1 MKDRLMKHRMER
13 RPDRRRE
20 SVKPPPSLP
29 REPGA
34 SHARED
40 LVFGVE
46 PIRELIA
53 SAPESIRTLY
63 LRRATRRRFERE
75 SGRVAE
81 AGGAVEEVDDRALT
95 ALAGAQAVHQ
105 GLVALIRPHRYAA
118 LEDLIAARPDPILI
132 VDGVTDPRNLGALL
146 RSAECAGVRG
156 VIVARDR
163 TARLTAAALKASAG
177 AWVHLMIAECGNV
190 VRTLEQLQ
198 QAGYWVAA
206 LAPGGGQTI
215 YQLDTGRPL
224 AIVVGAEG
232 EGVRE
237 LVKKRADFV
246 VAIPM
251 RGRVGSLNVS
261 VAAAVALFE
270 IARRRAPAAPVGDGR

>member
-1 MKDRLMKHRMER
+1 MKQRMNRRPER
-13 RPDRRRE
+13 RYEPI
-20 SVKPPPSLP
+20 KPPSRPMLEP
-29 REPGA
+29 RAPHE
-34 SHARED
+34 RED

-63 LRRATRRRFERE
+63 LRRGTRRRFERE
-75 SGRVAE
+75 SLRVAE
-81 AGGAVEEVDDRALT
+81 TGGTVEEVDDRAL
-95 ALAGAQAVHQ
+95 AVLAGAQAVHQ
-105 GLVALIRPHRYAA
+105 GLVALIRPHRYAP
-118 LEDLIAARPDPILI
+118 LEDLIAARPDPILV

-177 AWVHLMIAECGNV
+177 AWVYLTVAECGNV

-206 LAPGGGQTI
+206 LAPGGGRTI
-215 YQLDTGRPL
+215 YELDTGRPL
-224 AIVVGAEG
+224 AIVVGSEG

-270 IARRRAPAAPVGDGR
+270 IARRREPTTDGR

>member
-1 MKDRLMKHRMER
+1 M
-13 RPDRRRE
+13 
-20 SVKPPPSLP
+20 
-29 REPGA
+29 
-34 SHARED
+34 
-40 LVFGVE
+40 FGVE
-46 PIRELIA
+46 PLRELIA
-53 SAPESIRTLY
+53 GAPGAIRTLY
-63 LRRATRRRFERE
+63 LRRGTRRRFEPE
-75 SGRVAE
+75 AERVAA
-81 AGGAVEEVDDRALT
+81 AGGAVEEVDDRALV

-118 LEDLIAARPDPILI
+118 LEDLIAARPDPVLI

-163 TARLTAAALKASAG
+163 TARLTPAALKASAG

-190 VRTLEQLQ
+190 VRTMEQLQ
-198 QAGYWVAA
+198 EAGYWIAA
-206 LAPGGGQTI
+206 LAPDGDRTI
-215 YQLDTGRPL
+215 YELDTGRPL

-251 RGRVGSLNVS
+251 RGRVASLNVS
-261 VAAAVALFE
+261 VAAAIVLFE
-270 IARRRAPAAPVGDGR
+270 IARRRERSASEASAR

>member
-1 MKDRLMKHRMER
+1 MKQRMTR
-13 RPDRRRE
+13 RPYRQREPIEHAPAPARE
-20 SVKPPPSLP
+20 S
-29 REPGA
+29 GA
-34 SHARED
+34 ARED

-53 SAPESIRTLY
+53 SAAESIRTLY
-63 LRRATRRRFERE
+63 IRRGTRRRFERE
-75 SGRVAE
+75 CERVAE

-95 ALAGAQAVHQ
+95 AMAGVQAVHQ

-118 LEDLIAARPDPILI
+118 LEDLLATRPDPILI
-132 VDGVTDPRNLGALL
+132 IDGVTDPRNLGALL

-177 AWVHLMIAECGNV
+177 AWVHLTIAECGNV

-215 YQLDTGRPL
+215 YDLDTGRPL

-251 RGRVGSLNVS
+251 RGRVASLNVS

-270 IARRRAPAAPVGDGR
+270 IARRRQPAPPPREGR

>member
-1 MKDRLMKHRMER
+1 MMKQRMNR
-13 RPDRRRE
+13 RPDRPRE
-20 SVKPPPSLP
+20 SIKPAPA
-29 REPGA
+29 REAGA
-34 SHARED
+34 ARTRED

-53 SAPESIRTLY
+53 GAPESIRTLY
-63 LRRATRRRFERE
+63 LRQGTRRRFERE
-75 SGRVAE
+75 SLRVAE
-81 AGGAVEEVDDRALT
+81 AGGAVEEVDDRALA
-95 ALAGAQAVHQ
+95 ALAGAQSVHQ
-105 GLVALIRPHRYAA
+105 GLVALIRPHHYAA

-146 RSAECAGVRG
+146 RSAECAGVHG

-177 AWVHLMIAECGNV
+177 AWVHLTIAECGNV

-206 LAPGGGQTI
+206 LAPGGAQTI
-215 YQLDTGRPL
+215 YDLDTGRPL

-270 IARRRAPAAPVGDGR
+270 IARRREPAAPARDGR